1 MTDPKTRRFFL
12 GALTAAAATRVWGAN
27 DKINVG
33 IVGIGGRGTNHLN
46 IYSRLPGAKV
56 VGLCDV
62 NQAAREVA
70 NATLLKNTGEK
81 AKEFEDMRAMFAD
94 PSVEAVSIA
103 TPNHWHALAAI
114 WAMKAGKDVYGEK
127 PACYN
132 IYEGQKM
139 LQVQRETKKLVQIGS
154 QHRST
159 PFKMKAIAAM
169 QQGLIGKIYQS
180 KGLCFKRR
188 NTIGHKVDSPTPPG
202 VNWDMFLGPAP
213 MRAFNELRF
222 KYNWHWF
229 WDTGNGD
236 IGNQGVHEM
245 GIARWGLGDPEW
257 PKTAYAFGGKFAY
270 DDDQETPNTLLSS
283 YSYGT
288 SELIFEVRGL
298 LTGGEG
304 KPVRR
309 AAGGGGRGGRGGR
322 GAPGAAGG
330 AAGTPTGGMMP
341 APGSAPSDGPP
352 PPAATPGVVGPAS
365 NPLNVQI
372 GNLFYGTEGW
382 AAMSDQ
388 GFQAYKGESS
398 EIIMEERPERGAPG
412 GDATSAHMENFLS
425 ACRSRNEKELHDPLS
440 NAYLSA
446 SLCHLANISYRSGR
460 KLTLEAGPKFTG
472 DAEATRMLTRPVY
485 RKPYVV

>member
-12 GALTAAAATRVWGAN
+12 GAVTAAAAARVWGAN

-46 IYSRLPGAKV
+46 QYSRMTGAKV

-70 NATLLKNTGEK
+70 QATLLKNTGEK

-94 PSVEAVSIA
+94 SSVEAVSIA
-103 TPNHWHALAAI
+103 TPNHWHALATI
-114 WAMKAGKDVYGEK
+114 WAMKAGKDVYCEK

-139 LQVQRETKKLVQIGS
+139 LQVSRETKKLVQIGS

-188 NTIGHKVDSPTPPG
+188 NTIGHKENEPVPAG
-202 VNWDMFLGPAP
+202 VNWDLFLGPAP
-213 MRAFNELRF
+213 MRPFNALRF

-236 IGNQGVHEM
+236 IGNQGVHEI

-270 DDDQETPNTLLSS
+270 QDDQETPNTLLAG
-283 YSYGT
+283 YNYGT
-288 SELIFEVRGL
+288 TELIFEVRGL

-304 KPVRR
+304 
-309 AAGGGGRGGRGGR
+309 
-322 GAPGAAGG
+322 
-330 AAGTPTGGMMP
+330 TPP
-341 APGSAPSDGPP
+341 PFRPGS
-352 PPAATPGVVGPAS
+352 
-365 NPLNVQI
+365 
-372 GNLFYGTEGW
+372 
-382 AAMSDQ
+382 
-388 GFQAYKGESS
+388 
-398 EIIMEERPERGAPG
+398 
-412 GDATSAHMENFLS
+412 
-425 ACRSRNEKELHDPLS
+425 SR
-440 NAYLSA
+440 
-446 SLCHLANISYRSGR
+446 
-460 KLTLEAGPKFTG
+460 
-472 DAEATRMLTRPVY
+472 
-485 RKPYVV
+485 